1 MAPLLFISRSLV
13 YFRKQHLA
21 LFLATVISTA
31 VLTGAL
37 IIGDSVRSSLEHLVD
52 LRLGKTQFAIATGS
66 RFVRAELANEI
77 AAGLHVQ
84 AEPVFLVRGIA
95 IRPDNDRRINN
106 VQVLGVDQGFFAF
119 ADGKYSAPA
128 PGEALLSENA
138 ARRLS
143 LRKGD
148 SFLLRVQK
156 ATLIPLNSPFS
167 PETGSSISMRLTVAG
182 VAGDSVLGR
191 FSLQNN
197 QAAPF
202 NIFVNREDLASQMEL
217 PGLANLILLGK
228 SPDGAGLADIH
239 SVLSKCWRLQ
249 DASLRIDVLGE
260 SGLYD
265 LTSTR
270 VFLDSSVIAITQRLP
285 FPHTEVLTYLVNTF
299 TDGQK
304 QTPYSFVT
312 ASAPPV
318 LPSNPGADGIII
330 NRWLADDLQAR
341 KGDTLRLD
349 YFVIGPLR
357 TLSTRSKP
365 FVVTG
370 IVPTD
375 GSIPAKS
382 LMPSFPGLSDAGS
395 CRDWNA
401 GIPIDLKR
409 IRDKDEQYWNTYR
422 GSPKAFISLQTGQQL
437 WGNRFGNCTAIR
449 FRESDIPADSL
460 KKALLE
466 RYTPEMAGIDVV
478 AVRQTGKA
486 AAANSVDFGSLF
498 LYLSFFVI
506 VGSIL
511 LIILVY
517 SLNTETRTRESA
529 VLAGIGFSRKRIV
542 RLRLLESAPVIIAGS
557 LAGVAAGIAYN
568 QLLLNG
574 LNTLWQGAVRTHML
588 SMSLDP
594 GTLAIGACSG
604 MILALVSVGWVTLR
618 KLKNPVSGL
627 MRAAQTLQMESG
639 KPGKSRSGIISLIS
653 LGISILL
660 VGYSILTGA
669 FQDATLFLSAGALFL
684 ISAISFFAWRLG
696 KPSFDN
702 DSQMS
707 LGALSIRN
715 AGRNRSR
722 SLSVIIILALGVFS
736 VVLTGAYRKTFYGSE
751 NSVKSGTGGYLL
763 WVGTTLPLPFS
774 LNTPEGKNRLIVNQP
789 AELDSVHFL
798 QLHSIEGDDASCL
811 NLNQVQKPRILGVP
825 AGSFD
830 RRGAF
835 SFVKLAKG
843 IDPEHPW
850 KALDESYG
858 NHTYPA
864 YADQTVIQYG
874 LKKSLGDTL
883 TYYNDQGQAV
893 HFVLIGGLDNSV
905 FQGNLLVSD
914 KVITSQFPSAGGSR
928 VMLVDAPSGRQQAVT
943 RILEKSLP
951 DYGVDVTSAPERL
964 AEFNSV
970 ENTYLTVFMV
980 LGGLGLL
987 LGTFG
992 LGLVLMR
999 NMLERKHE
1007 LAVLLAMGYKKNQL
1021 VKLVLYEYSFL
1032 LLAGV
1037 MSGALSACLGILPSL
1052 VSPVFTI
1059 QPGFLLMLILA
1070 IVAGGVLWIY
1080 SASRMMLKQNL
1091 VSSLKEEA

>member
-1 MAPLLFISRSLV
+1 MASSRFISRSLI

-21 LFLATVISTA
+21 LFLTAVISTA

-37 IIGDSVRSSLEHLVD
+37 IIGDSVRSSLERLVD
-52 LRLGKTQFAIATGS
+52 LRLGKTQFAIVTGS
-66 RFVRAELANEI
+66 RFVRAKLADEI
-77 AAGLHVQ
+77 SAAVHVQ
-84 AEPVFLVRGIA
+84 SAPVFLLKGIV
-95 IRPDNDRRINN
+95 IRPDDGQRINN
-106 VQVLGVDQGFFAF
+106 AQVAGIDSCFFAF
-119 ADGKYSAPA
+119 AGRKYAAPR

-138 ARRLS
+138 ARRLH
-143 LRKGD
+143 LRRGD

-167 PETGSSISMRLTVAG
+167 PETGSSVSLRLTVAG
-182 VAGDSVLGR
+182 IAGDSALGR

-197 QAAPF
+197 QAAPY
-202 NIFVNREDLASQMEL
+202 NIFVNREEMASQMEL
-217 PGLANLILLGK
+217 SGMVNLILLGK
-228 SPDGAGLADIH
+228 STEGSDTADIR
-239 SVLSKCWRLQ
+239 SALRKCWRLQ
-249 DASLRIDVLGE
+249 DASLRFDMLGE

-270 VFLDSSVIAITQRLP
+270 VFLDSSVTAIVKQLSI
-285 FPHTEVLTYLVNTF
+285 PHTKALTYLVNTF
-299 TDGQK
+299 ADRQK

-312 ASAPPV
+312 ASDPPV

-365 FVVTG
+365 FVVTE

-395 CRDWNA
+395 CRDWNT

-409 IRDKDEQYWNTYR
+409 IRDKDEQYWNHFR
-422 GSPKAFISLQTGQQL
+422 GSPKAYISLETGQQL

-449 FRESDIPADSL
+449 FRESDIPSDSL
-460 KKALLE
+460 KHLFLQK
-466 RYTPEMAGIDVV
+466 YTPDMAGIEVV
-478 AVRQTGKA
+478 AVRQTGKS

-511 LIILVY
+511 LIVLVY

-557 LAGVAAGIAYN
+557 IVGVAVGIAYN
-568 QLLLNG
+568 QLLLDG

-588 SMSLDP
+588 FMSLNP
-594 GTLAIGACSG
+594 GTLAVGACSG

-660 VGYSILTGA
+660 VGYSIITGA

-696 KPSFDN
+696 KPTFDS

-763 WVGTTLPLPFS
+763 WVETTLPLPFN
-774 LNTPEGKNRLIVNQP
+774 LNSTEGKNRLIANQP

-825 AGSFD
+825 AASFD
-830 RRGAF
+830 HKGAF

-874 LKKSLGDTL
+874 LKKALGDTL
-883 TYYNDQGQAV
+883 TFYNDQGQSV
-893 HFVLIGGLDNSV
+893 HFILKGGLDNSV

-914 KVITSQFPSAGGSR
+914 KVVTSQFPSAGGSK
-928 VMLVDAPSGRQQAVT
+928 VMLVDAPSGKQLSVT
-943 RILEKSLP
+943 EVLEKSLP
-951 DYGVDVTSAPERL
+951 DYGIDVTSASERL

-999 NMLERKHE
+999 NMLERRHE
-1007 LAVLLAMGYKKNQL
+1007 LAVLLAMGYKKYQL
-1021 VKLVLYEYSFL
+1021 VKLVLYEYAFL

-1037 MSGALSACLGILPSL
+1037 ISGTLSAFLGILPSL
-1052 VSPVFTI
+1052 VSPVYTI

-1080 SASRMMLKQNL
+1080 SASRIMLKQNL